1 MHERQGVQM
10 ALLVR
15 DSQVPN
21 VYATEGGA
29 AIAAAGRLVTHKVG
43 GVIGDLRSDLTRYE
57 ALMTSSVKV
66 PHCSTIPTTIAS
78 LDAILDVIEY
88 FGWHRISILQPYDP
102 QFKVALD
109 KVKSVDSRIQILMA
123 SGNLQKDVLYAA
135 RDAGMMAAEY
145 AWITINDISDVFQ
158 NATARRDFDGTIMVD
173 NAWDLSGYAP
183 YDDFRDEWMRLNT
196 TEYPGAGDPILH
208 NNEAMAYS
216 CAMMLAHGYGQYM
229 RKKGMLPGGQINEAV
244 RSAIIQG
251 DLTKEIHMNDYFSKT
266 PYMSPSGPITLDV
279 NGDRENGHYV
289 AMSLQDG
296 YASTFGVIA
305 TSNSSKY
312 TKPFFKDGS
321 TIPPRDAPPWAIQN
335 PTWNNTGGIIF
346 GIICILLIAMVLVN
360 MCVVIRFRHHI
371 VIKASS
377 PTFCICELLGILF
390 VAIWCLLYVGIP
402 NEASCIAQM
411 FLVPVGATLLV
422 GSLTVKNY
430 RIYRIFNNSSHT
442 SCHLG
447 QAHPY
452 NAKYTAVPVDSMPI
466 RDENP
471 MLPPPGTPPP
481 SPFIANADQ
490 AEEQSN
496 DQKEQQSLP
505 SLPPPLQ
512 QEQRRS
518 QSSEDAKENVFRA
531 RVARRPNM
539 IAAVSGGVTIKEEEE
554 PRGRTERELFL
565 IRMQSCSHND
575 PNVAQESADSI
586 MQGSDGNHGEPIA
599 NETALGRESGAHRM
613 LESFV
618 FLLPI
623 MSQRSRLSN
632 FLSHWAMATIILIP
646 EAHAFL
652 VIDSTTGKSR
662 SVLMKSMVP
671 IYDERE
677 PTLRVEMVRSGLL
690 LLRFPSVARLKGWLG
705 LFTQQ
710 DLHMLCATK
719 EHEET
724 QWSSPNPV
732 PYESDAT
739 VSAGGGGS
747 LSSRSM
753 GTGRPISMATSGFPS
768 QERHSLD
775 ALHGGRD
782 GLTKVEA
789 DTLEDQMAGF
799 NFQPV
804 GREST
809 SPRSTSFASRL
820 GSSISSGASRLWS
833 TRKNSAGSF
842 WGSWSS
848 RRTNSHDTTNT
859 IAHRT
864 TELLSDKGIG
874 PLDPHGTPSCML
886 SGESSMYGN
895 NNKDAAKAGA
905 HSPPNRPAASTS
917 APSQR
922 LSELHCASKTVK
934 LSSPPVDVCSVDVNL
949 QKASHKGKETASYS
963 DQADRVAETS
973 REPVLRCAQGTDTA
987 TKCHQSSSALTE
999 NSPSIPTTLASSAIV
1014 PSPASP
1020 GTTGEA
1026 MHTDVSTHSTLVSPT
1041 PARTVTPFLG
1051 CGSGGVTPDMSNVS
1065 TSSTAPP
1072 SRIPSPLAAVLD
1084 GRPHLVEVL
1093 SAMGIAGDMDDYGH
1107 SDDDLYDPEFDGGA
1121 VLNILEVSAAAEALA
1136 TTVTCVTQFH
1146 LLPFRQEEEEEDENE
1161 EVRVDNRHAV
1171 R

>member
-1 MHERQGVQM
+1 M

-21 VYATEGGA
+21 VYTTEGGA

-43 GVIGDLRSDLTRYE
+43 GVIGDLRSDLTR
-57 ALMTSSVKV
+57 
-66 PHCSTIPTTIAS
+66 TIPTTIAL
-78 LDAILDVIEY
+78 LDAIMDVIEY

-135 RDAGMMAAEY
+135 RDVGMMAAEY

-216 CAMMLAHGYGQYM
+216 CAMMIAHGYGQYM

-266 PYMSPSGPITLDV
+266 TYMSPSGPITLDV
-279 NGDRENGHYV
+279 NGDRENGNYV
-289 AMSLQDG
+289 ALSLQDG

-346 GIICILLIAMVLVN
+346 GIISILLIAMVLVT

-430 RIYRIFNNSSHT
+430 RIYRIFNSVGFSNEAIQTRLLMRYVFVSVAL
-442 SCHLG
+442 CL
-447 QAHPY
+447 AHPY

-466 RDENP
+466 RDEDP

-518 QSSEDAKENVFRA
+518 QSSEDARENVFRA

-554 PRGRTERELFL
+554 EPRGRTERELFL

-575 PNVAQESADSI
+575 LN
-586 MQGSDGNHGEPIA
+586 
-599 NETALGRESGAHRM
+599 
-613 LESFV
+613 

-652 VIDSTTGKSR
+652 AIDSTTGKSR

-710 DLHMLCATK
+710 DLHILCAIK

-724 QWSSPNPV
+724 QWSSRNPV

-739 VSAGGGGS
+739 VTAGGGGS
-747 LSSRSM
+747 INSRSM

-809 SPRSTSFASRL
+809 SSRSTSFASRL

-848 RRTNSHDTTNT
+848 RRTNSHDATNT
-859 IAHRT
+859 ITHRA

-874 PLDPHGTPSCML
+874 PLDPHGTPSWML
-886 SGESSMYGN
+886 SGESNMYGD
-895 NNKDAAKAGA
+895 NNKEAAKAGA
-905 HSPPNRPAASTS
+905 HSPPDRPAASTS
-917 APSQR
+917 APSLR

-934 LSSPPVDVCSVDVNL
+934 LSSPPVAVQEVEEDVCSVDVNL
-949 QKASHKGKETASYS
+949 QKASHKGKETANYS
-963 DQADRVAETS
+963 DQADCVAETS
-973 REPVLRCAQGTDTA
+973 HEPVLRCAQGTDAA
-987 TKCHQSSSALTE
+987 TKCHQSSSALTK
-999 NSPSIPTTLASSAIV
+999 NSPSIPTTLASSTIV

-1026 MHTDVSTHSTLVSPT
+1026 MRTDVSTHSTLVSPT
-1041 PARTVTPFLG
+1041 PARIVTPFLG
-1051 CGSGGVTPDMSNVS
+1051 CGSGGVTPDMSNAS
-1065 TSSTAPP
+1065 ASSTAPP

-1093 SAMGIAGDMDDYGH
+1093 SAMGITGDMDDYGH
-1107 SDDDLYDPEFDGGA
+1107 SDDDLYDPEFGIGPTSGKRRRRRRSQHSGSISSCRSIGYNRDMRNAISLTVLPARGGGGGRERGGSSRQSTCSTLTA
-1121 VLNILEVSAAAEALA
+1121 LDAFTNI
-1136 TTVTCVTQFH
+1136 T
-1146 LLPFRQEEEEEDENE
+1146 N
-1161 EVRVDNRHAV
+1161 NG
-1171 R
+1171 